1 MKKNFLSLVLTLC
14 AALVTAQGFC
24 GSFPGQISGDD
35 LKKINLRLA
44 GNMAHRSWSMANTK
58 PEKDP
63 DLTIGL
69 ESSLGLNVNVN
80 SFGDQQGRIPSTLA
94 LPKVYLS
101 LGFPQDF
108 HLSSSFLPGLAGIS
122 TYGFGG
128 ELFFLRH
135 NSLSSSILIHY
146 SHTKIFGDYTAN
158 TQGSQLTVDYAFN
171 NFSLYL
177 AGGVTSIESKIKSS
191 LLKSGSDDK
200 YYGGFHSHFI
210 LGTKIE
216 GDFPFLIQIESVRLQ
231 PTLALIITKEF

>member
-1 MKKNFLSLVLTLC
+1 MKKNFLSLVLISC
-14 AALVTAQGFC
+14 SALMIAQGFC
-24 GSFPGQISGDD
+24 GSFPGQLSGDD
-35 LKKINLRLA
+35 LKKINSRLA
-44 GNMAHRSWSMANTK
+44 GNIAHRAWTMANTK

-94 LPKVYLS
+94 LPKIYLS

-108 HLSSSFLPGLAGIS
+108 HLSTSFLPGLAGIS
-122 TYGFGG
+122 TYGFG
-128 ELFFLRH
+128 LNFFFLRH
-135 NSLSSSILIHY
+135 NSLSSSLLLHY

-158 TQGSQLTVDYAFN
+158 TQGAQLTMDYAFN
-171 NFSLYL
+171 NFSIYL
-177 AGGVTSIESKIKSS
+177 AGGLTSIESKIKNS

-200 YYGGFHSHFI
+200 YYGAFHSHFI

-216 GDFPFLIQIESVRLQ
+216 GDFPFLIQVESIRLQ
-231 PTLALIITKEF
+231 PTLSLMITKEF